1 MTRPDV
7 IKKVIELLQH
17 LPGIGPRQAERFA
30 YALIDMKAE
39 APRAL
44 GESLIALAAGVT
56 RCQECMRVV
65 ETGHRT
71 CATCADGAVRH
82 LIVVEKDQDIDA
94 FERSGIT
101 DTGFHLLRGFILGGP
116 DDAMVR
122 DRIRSLYARIETLL
136 KNPSDASVEITLA
149 FAATADGDM
158 TAAYI
163 TKILEPLASQKL
175 SITRLG
181 RGLSTGSEL
190 EYADR
195 DTIKNAFASRNKT
208 L

>member
-7 IKKVIELLQH
+7 IKKVIELLQG

-44 GESLIALAAGVT
+44 GEALIELSKGVT
-56 RCQECMRVV
+56 RCGVCMRVV
-65 ETGHRT
+65 ESGTATCNT
-71 CATCADGAVRH
+71 CARPLTSHIV
-82 LIVVEKDQDIDA
+82 VVEKDQDIDA
-94 FERSGIT
+94 FERSGIEGI
-101 DTGFHLLRGFILGGP
+101 GFHLLRGFILGGP
-116 DDAMVR
+116 DDAAVR
-122 DRIRSLYARIETLL
+122 DRIRALYGRIERTQ
-136 KNPSDASVEITLA
+136 KSHADTQIEITLA
-149 FAATADGDM
+149 FAATPDGDM

-163 TKILEPLASQKL
+163 AKILEPLARPTL
-175 SITRLG
+175 TITRLG

-195 DTIKNAFASRNKT
+195 DTIKHAFSSRNKT
-208 L
+208 P

>member
-7 IKKVIELLQH
+7 IKKVIELLQQ

-39 APRAL
+39 APQSLGNAL
-44 GESLIALAAGVT
+44 IELAGGVT
-56 RCQECMRVV
+56 RCQDCMRVV
-65 ETGHRT
+65 QSGHTT
-71 CATCADGAVRH
+71 CDTCTMGNVRH
-82 LIVVEKDQDIDA
+82 MIVIEKDQDIDA
-94 FERSGIT
+94 FERSGIV

-116 DDAMVR
+116 DDALVR
-122 DRIRSLYARIETLL
+122 DRIRALYTRIE
-136 KNPSDASVEITLA
+136 KVQKDSPNDPIEITLA
-149 FAATADGDM
+149 FASTPDGDM

-163 TKILEPLASQKL
+163 SKILEPLATPNL

-181 RGLSTGSEL
+181 RGLSTGAEL

-195 DTIKNAFASRNKT
+195 DTIKNAYSSRNKT
-208 L
+208 P